1 MSSNWEDDLTEG
13 DVTVG
18 ASSDAIAEIRQTA
31 KQRGSDD
38 ADGGGGDGPVIVIKT
53 WTPEDEPTEA
63 GLGDDPTAAGLAS
76 EGLVDAEFGDDPTAV
91 GLASAG
97 LVDDGLG
104 DDPTAVGLASAG
116 LVDDGLGDDPTTVMD
131 KAPNAVLGDEPTE
144 APASPSE
151 PLQSTSNV
159 DWSPQ
164 NRPGGGES
172 LAQGKD
178 APATTVTYWERNE
191 IAVAPSHAAARTR
204 ARIPVWFV
212 TVTVLAVAV
221 AVAIVLV
228 LLLLTSGGSA

>member
-76 EGLVDAEFGDDPTAV
+76 EGLLDAEF
-91 GLASAG
+91 
-97 LVDDGLG
+97 G

>member
-63 GLGDDPTAAGLAS
+63 
-76 EGLVDAEFGDDPTAV
+76 
-91 GLASAG
+91 
-97 LVDDGLG
+97 GLG